1 MNALAVVAVIGI
13 VAYVIGRQI
22 LGEPLR
28 GKRLIVL
35 PAVLMVAGVADLGH
49 RGQPVGPAD
58 IVLIVLGLLVAA
70 GIGLKQGLSLRLES
84 RNGALWGQ
92 LPPRRL
98 WLWVALVV
106 SHGVLLLVAFG
117 VGAHVAAGTG
127 ALLLAL
133 GVNRLAQA
141 AVVAPRAWSAGIPLA
156 AERDGSSLFSG
167 IFGEPGADAG
177 PPTPEATPT
186 QSQSVAS
193 PPEPY
198 RPADRPSRQDWHLML
213 HQLIDQRHG
222 HTP

>member
-1 MNALAVVAVIGI
+1 MNALATVAVVGI
-13 VAYVIGRQI
+13 VVYVVGRQL

-35 PAVLMVAGVADLGH
+35 PAVLVVAGAADLGH
-49 RGQPVGPAD
+49 RTHPGHPVGSAD
-58 IVLIVLGLLVAA
+58 IVLIVVALLVAA

-84 RNGALWGQ
+84 RNGGLWGQ

-106 SHGVLLLVAFG
+106 SHGALLLVALG

-141 AVVAPRAWSAGIPLA
+141 AAVAPRAWSAGIPLA

-167 IFGEPGADAG
+167 IFGTPGPDPAARR
-177 PPTPEATPT
+177 
-186 QSQSVAS
+186 S
-193 PPEPY
+193 
-198 RPADRPSRQDWHLML
+198 RPDWRLML
-213 HQLIDQRHG
+213 DQIIDQRTS